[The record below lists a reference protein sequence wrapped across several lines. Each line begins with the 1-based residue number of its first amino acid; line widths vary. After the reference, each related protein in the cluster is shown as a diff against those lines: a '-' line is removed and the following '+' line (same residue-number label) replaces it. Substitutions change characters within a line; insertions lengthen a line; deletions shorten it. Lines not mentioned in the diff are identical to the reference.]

1 VRPFLAKSFGAL
13 LVGVALAASP
23 AAAHA
28 MDEPSSADVESA
40 RAAFL
45 QGLEMRD
52 KNHDARGAVE
62 RFKAAFSMV
71 PTPRIGFELGATY
84 KMLGNLV
91 EAREAFMAVDRL
103 PVRKNESAEAKKAR
117 DDARA
122 GADDLDARIPELTIR
137 LTGDGQI
144 SVDGEPLRR
153 DALAV
158 PRKLNPGRHV
168 VQVLLDGEARSQK
181 LVDLHEGDKKSIDLE
196 TPSSKAAVL
205 PPPSGDGNTWT
216 PPGGPG
222 WVPPGQHEKP
232 NPARTVAFTIMGI
245 TAGAG
250 ALVGIY
256 AIIDVSTAKKDCDA
270 SNICN
275 SDFASDK
282 SKAMTLSIVADVLF
296 GTAIVSGIVGLVMPR
311 MIKDDG
317 PEVGFTPLPGGG
329 FLSTGGRV

>member
-1 VRPFLAKSFGAL
+1 MRPFLAKSLGAL

-23 AAAHA
+23 AVAHA
-28 MDEPSSADVESA
+28 ADEPSSADVESA

-71 PTPRIGFELGATY
+71 PTPRIGYELGATY
-84 KMLGNLV
+84 KLLGNLV
-91 EAREAFMAVDRL
+91 EARTAFLAVDRL

-122 GADDLDARIPELTIR
+122 GADELEARIPELTIR
-137 LTGDGQI
+137 LTGDGQV
-144 SVDGEPLRR
+144 SVDGEPIRR
-153 DALAV
+153 DALAI

-181 LVDLHEGDKKSIDLE
+181 LVDLREGDKKSIDLE
-196 TPSSKAAVL
+196 TPSAKSAVI

-232 NPARTVAFTIMGI
+232 NPARTWAFTIMGVS
-245 TAGAG
+245 GGVG

-256 AIIDVSTAKKDCDA
+256 AIVAVGTAKKDCDT
-270 SNICN
+270 NNLCN
-275 SDFASDK
+275 TDFASDK
-282 SKAMTLSIVADVLF
+282 SKAMTMSIIADVLF
-296 GTAIVSGIVGLVMPR
+296 GTAIVSGIIGLVMPR
-311 MIKDDG
+311 MIKDEG
-317 PEVGFTPLPGGG
+317 PEVGFSPLPGGG
-329 FLSTGGRV
+329 FLTTGGRF